1 MMLRRY
7 ASGVFIGI
15 LAAAIN
21 RPSFMVE
28 RLALK
33 STFIVCRL
41 AAAEEPPKAGN
52 PQLQNDAER
61 VFLFEVSFPVR
72 N

>member
-1 MMLRRY
+1 
-7 ASGVFIGI
+7 
-15 LAAAIN
+15 
-21 RPSFMVE
+21 MVE